1 MHCLFRHGLYA
12 AAFAALNAGAQ
23 PSAAS
28 AMTPAVKSA
37 VTPAITPAIASA
49 PTQPQASTASP
60 APAAPAEAARRP
72 DPADASVAVPATP
85 HRTALTGYRRLTD
98 DAPRAWRESNET
110 VARIGG
116 WRTYLREAQAPD
128 PKASEVGR

>member
-37 VTPAITPAIASA
+37 ATPAVAPAA
-49 PTQPQASTASP
+49 TQPQAPAASP
-60 APAAPAEAARRP
+60 APAAPAAQAARRP
-72 DPADASVAVPATP
+72 DPTDASVAVPATP